1 MTLLIEI
8 HPQNPQARYIH
19 KVVELL
25 QQDGLLVCPT
35 DATYA
40 LVCLAGAKK
49 PLEQLTRIR
58 QLDRKHLFTLM
69 CRDFSQATDY
79 VHIDNAHFRLL
90 KVLLPGPYTCILPST
105 RLTPKRL
112 LSKRDSLGIRIP
124 DHAICQALLAVL
136 DQPLLIS
143 TLILPSE
150 TQPLTD
156 AYEIAQR
163 LDHQVAAVID
173 GGPGL
178 LQLTT
183 VIDLCDQ
190 TPKVVREGL
199 GAVSRFLA

>member
-1 MTLLIEI
+1 MTQLIEI

-25 QQDGLLVCPT
+25 QQDELLVCPT
-35 DATYA
+35 DAAYA
-40 LVCLAGAKK
+40 LICLAGAKK

-69 CRDFSQATDY
+69 CRDFSQATEY

-90 KVLLPGPYTCILPST
+90 KSLLPGPYTCILPST

-124 DHAICQALLAVL
+124 DHAICQALLALL

-143 TLILPSE
+143 TLILPGES
-150 TQPLTD
+150 QPLID
-156 AYEIAQR
+156 AYEITQR

-173 GGPGL
+173 GGLGL

-190 TPKVVREGL
+190 APKVMREGL
-199 GAVSRFLA
+199 GAVSRFLL